1 MPLDDLI
8 REALA
13 IEAEAARKAGA
24 LGFMARALVQA
35 SLPHKKPSGVEF
47 TRTNGTFTLSMWAPS
62 KVGLPYG
69 SIPRML
75 MAWLTTEAVRTKERH
90 LTLGDT
96 LSSFMRA
103 LDMVP
108 TGGRW
113 GTITRLRDQSRRLFT
128 TSISCLYEDEHRQA
142 EVGFRVVDKHTLW
155 WEPKDPEQTSL
166 FDSYVVLSET
176 FFKEVIASP
185 VPVDMRALKAL
196 KKSPLALDIYCWLT
210 YRMSYLKDPIEIPWP
225 ALQLQ
230 FGADYATAGQGPRD
244 FKRAF
249 LRELRK
255 VRAVYGHA
263 KVEDGKEGLLLKP
276 SRPHISARNR

>member
-1 MPLDDLI
+1 
-8 REALA
+8 LA
-13 IEAEAARKAGA
+13 IEAKAALKAGA

-35 SLPHKKPSGVEF
+35 SMPHKKPAGVEF
-47 TRTNGTFTLSMWAPS
+47 ARTNGTFTLSMWAPS

-75 MAWLTTEAVRTKERH
+75 MAWLTTEAVRTKQRQ
-90 LTLGDT
+90 LLLGES
-96 LSSFMRA
+96 LSAFMQD

-113 GTITRLRDQSRRLFT
+113 GTITRLREQSRRLFT
-128 TSISCLYEDEHRQA
+128 TSISCFYEDEHREA
-142 EVGFRVVDKHTLW
+142 EIGFRVVDKHVLW
-155 WEPKDPEQTSL
+155 WEPKDPDQTSL
-166 FDSYVVLSET
+166 FDSFVVLSEA
-176 FFKEVIASP
+176 FFKEVIANP

-196 KKSPLALDIYCWLT
+196 KKSPLSLDIYCWLT
-210 YRMSYLKDPIEIPWP
+210 YRMSYLKERIEIPWA

-230 FGADYATAGQGPRD
+230 FGADYATHAHGVRD

-255 VRAVYGHA
+255 VRAVYGQA
-263 KVEDGKEGLLLKP
+263 KVEDGRVGLVLKP
-276 SRPHISARNR
+276 STPHISVKSI

>member
-1 MPLDDLI
+1 MPLDDLV

-13 IEAEAARKAGA
+13 IEAESARQAGT
-24 LGFMARALVQA
+24 LGYMARSLVQA
-35 SLPHKKPSGVEF
+35 SFPHKKPDGIEF

-75 MAWLTTEAVRTKERH
+75 MAWLTTEAVRTKDRS
-90 LTLGDT
+90 LLLGDT
-96 LSSFMRA
+96 LSAFMRQ

-128 TSISCLYEDEHRQA
+128 TSVSCIYEDEHRQA
-142 EVGFRVVDKHTLW
+142 EVGFRVVDKHVLW
-155 WEPKDPEQTSL
+155 WEPKDPTQTSL
-166 FDSYVVLSET
+166 FESYVVLSDA
-176 FFKEVIASP
+176 FFKEVIANP

-210 YRMSYLKDPIEIPWP
+210 YRMSYLKDPIEIPWG

-230 FGADYATAGQGPRD
+230 FGSGYATHAHGLRD
-244 FKRAF
+244 FRRAF

-255 VRAVYGHA
+255 VRAVYGQA
-263 KVEDGKEGLLLKP
+263 KIGDGKVGLVLKP
-276 SRPHISARNR
+276 SPPHISARKS